1 MGGCEKGFHLRR
13 LISLIAL
20 AAAVPLAPI
29 AFGVAPASASTTV
42 AAPTCIADE
51 GSKVTCYENVSPSGV
66 TVTWYIYDEASDPQN
81 MTTTGGPSVTWG
93 CAGTLK
99 VHYSYV
105 SGGVT
110 YLSGNGEGICIT
122 GYP

>member
-1 MGGCEKGFHLRR
+1 MGGREKGPHLRR
-13 LISLIAL
+13 LIGLIAL

-29 AFGVAPASASTTV
+29 AFGVTSAAASTTV

-81 MTTTGGPSVTWG
+81 MTTTGGPSLTWA
-93 CAGTLK
+93 CAGALT

-105 SGGVT
+105 YGGVT
-110 YLSGNGEGICIT
+110 YLSGDGKGICIK

>member
-1 MGGCEKGFHLRR
+1 MGGRERGSQLRR

-29 AFGVAPASASTTV
+29 AFGVTSANASTTV
-42 AAPTCIADE
+42 AAPTCTADE
-51 GSKVTCYENVSPSGV
+51 GSKVTCDEHASPAGV

-81 MTTTGGPSVTWG
+81 MTTTGGPSLTWA
-93 CAGTLK
+93 CAGALT

-105 SGGVT
+105 YGGVT
-110 YLSGNGEGICIT
+110 YLSGDGKGLCIK

>member
-1 MGGCEKGFHLRR
+1 MGGRERGSHLRR
-13 LISLIAL
+13 LISVIAL

-29 AFGVAPASASTTV
+29 AFGVTSAAASTTV
-42 AAPTCIADE
+42 AAPTCTADE
-51 GSKVTCYENVSPSGV
+51 GSKVTCGEHASPAGV

-81 MTTTGGPSVTWG
+81 MTTTGGPSLTWA
-93 CAGTLK
+93 CAGALT

-105 SGGVT
+105 YSGVT
-110 YLSGNGEGICIT
+110 YLSGDGKGLCIK